1 MNSENASHIH
11 GSPMIDL
18 LSKCPSLTT
27 SLKVAIFP
35 QSNLINNHLAN
46 LAGTE
51 KQRWSRQKGLYQG
64 AHLNLL
70 DPNQT
75 GAIRPLRSETWSRPL
90 VPPPILCPVPF
101 APVSRMPRP
110 ICHPELRFL

>member
-1 MNSENASHIH
+1 
-11 GSPMIDL
+11 MIDL

-35 QSNLINNHLAN
+35 QSNLINNHLTN

-51 KQRWSRQKGLYQG
+51 KQRSSRQKGLYQG

-75 GAIRPLRSETWSRPL
+75 GAIRPLRSETWSRSLGTSSNFMPRAICTRL
-90 VPPPILCPVPF
+90 TYATSNLSPR
-101 APVSRMPRP
+101 APVFFDSRGNN
-110 ICHPELRFL
+110 